1 MIACYLGL
9 WHSATTFGTGKK
21 VRPGKKPLGGVQMS
35 RRYLVSGVSSV
46 LAIAFAAPAIAQ
58 DAVPKEAES
67 GLAEIIVTATK
78 RDSNLQRTPIAIT
91 AIDQSIIQQASPDN
105 IGDLASFVPNF
116 SAARITGF
124 NAASFAMRGVGQ
136 NTIIVYFE
144 PSVLVTVDDFVV
156 PSVQTQLLD
165 TFDVQQVEVLR
176 GPQGTLFG
184 KNAIGGAVTVKT
196 KRPDLRE
203 FGSDVRVT
211 AGSFKSF
218 SGNAAVN
225 IPIIKDQLALR
236 LVGGYEYSDGFM
248 RNGACYGP
256 VGTFLTTPPE
266 LPASTAKFV
275 GRSGCGDGRRV
286 GGTNVVNLRAKLL
299 WEPSSNF
306 DALLQYE
313 LIRDS
318 SETPAP
324 VNETPVNG
332 DGRFFLFDALN
343 VGSRGNKSSDPI
355 NNGGVTDRQDSL
367 MRMRDGHVV
376 NVDGVYLNMNLNV
389 GMGNFTSIT
398 GWRSQRSRLPSTYT
412 GQAPVAA
419 DGEVLSLFDATRDD
433 DRKTWQQE
441 LRFASDLGGAFD
453 FVAGGFHQEDKVDF
467 CVNQL
472 LGFLDLTG
480 GPLPFGPWNKSPYLL
495 CNAQDAKSTAVFAE
509 GTLKATDRLT
519 LTAGARYTWERKT
532 WRGRQQVFIPQL
544 GGGFDPSITLN
555 RPLDA
560 SVNNYPAG
568 VVTVDASDNEPTYR
582 FSASYKAGED
592 TFLYATF
599 SHGFKGGGFNDQ
611 IGGFGSFGTDLDAFA
626 DAASATKPEKANS
639 YEVGI
644 KSQFFDNRARF
655 NLTGFWVDY
664 SDLQKQIVVPIEV
677 NGQPNQVTRFFN
689 AASARVKGIEAEA
702 TLVPTDGLTLRGVL
716 GFQDAKYL
724 EYITPIPAGYDLS
737 TAPLDRAPKWQ
748 WSLDGTY
755 AMPIGHNLNVTF
767 NANLSYVDRNLF
779 SQSIADERDNT
790 FLRARTLLNASITLA
805 DIDNKYTLRVVGKNL
820 TDKRYETASQVVGGL
835 WTFTLYGPPRYFGVE
850 AGARF

>member
-1 MIACYLGL
+1 
-9 WHSATTFGTGKK
+9 
-21 VRPGKKPLGGVQMS
+21 MS
-35 RRYLVSGVSSV
+35 RRYLVRGVTSA
-46 LAIAFAAPAIAQ
+46 LAIALAAPAIAQ
-58 DAVPKEAES
+58 DATPREADS
-67 GLAEIIVTATK
+67 GLSEIIVTATK
-78 RDSNLQRTPIAIT
+78 RDTNLQRTPIAIT
-91 AIDQSIIQQASPDN
+91 AIDQSIIQQASPKN
-105 IGDLASFVPNF
+105 IGDLATFVPNF
-116 SAARITGF
+116 SAAKITGF

-136 NTIIVYFE
+136 NNIIVYFE

-196 KRPDLRE
+196 KRPDLAN
-203 FGSDVRVT
+203 FGAEVRAT

-218 SGNAAVN
+218 SGNASIN
-225 IPIIKDQLALR
+225 IPIIKDTLALR
-236 LVGGYEYSDGFM
+236 LVGGHDYSDGFM

-256 VGTFLTTPPE
+256 VVTYVANP
-266 LPASTAKFV
+266 PASTAKFA
-275 GRSGCGDGRRV
+275 GRSGCGDGSRV
-286 GGTNVVNLRAKLL
+286 GGTEVTNLRAKLL

-313 LIRDS
+313 LIRDR
-318 SETPAP
+318 SETPAT
-324 VNETPVNG
+324 VNETPR
-332 DGRFFLFDALN
+332 DPDRFLFDALN
-343 VGSRGNKSSDPI
+343 VGSRGNPSSDPI
-355 NNGGVTDRQDSL
+355 NNAGITNRQDSL
-367 MRMRDGHVV
+367 MRMQDGHVV
-376 NVDGVYLNMNLNV
+376 NVDGVYLNMNLDV
-389 GMGNFTSIT
+389 GKGKFTSIT
-398 GWRSQRSRLPSTYT
+398 GWRSQRSRLPNTYT

-433 DRKTWQQE
+433 NRKTWQQE
-441 LRFASDLGGAFD
+441 LRFASNLGGPFD

-472 LGFLDLTG
+472 LGFIDLTG
-480 GPLPFGPWNKSPYLL
+480 GPLPFGPWNKSPFLL

-509 GTLKATDRLT
+509 ATLKVNERLT
-519 LTAGARYTWERKT
+519 LTAGGRYTWERKT
-532 WRGRQQVFIPQL
+532 WRGRQQVFIPEL
-544 GGGFDPSITLN
+544 GGGFDPSISID

-560 SVNNYPAG
+560 SVYKYSAG
-568 VVTVDASDNEPTYR
+568 VVTVQARDNEPTYR
-582 FSASYKAGED
+582 ISASYKATDD
-592 TFLYATF
+592 TFLYANF

-611 IGGFGSFGTDLDAFA
+611 IGGGAAFGTDLAAFA
-626 DAASATKPEKANS
+626 AAATATRPEKANS
-639 YEVGI
+639 YEIGV
-644 KSQFFDNRARF
+644 KTQFLDNRARI
-655 NLTGFWVDY
+655 NVTGFWVDY
-664 SDLQKQIVVPIEV
+664 SDLQKQIVVPIV
-677 NGQPNQVTRFFN
+677 VGGQPNQVTRFFN

-702 TLVPTDGLTLRGVL
+702 TLVPIDGLTLRGVL
-716 GFQDAKYL
+716 GYQDAKYG

-755 AMPIGHNLNVTF
+755 STPITSGLKVTI
-767 NANLSYVDRNLF
+767 NSNLSYVGRNMF
-779 SQSIADERDNT
+779 SQSIADQRDNT

-805 DIDNKYTLRVVGKNL
+805 DLDDKYTLRLVGKNL

>member
-1 MIACYLGL
+1 
-9 WHSATTFGTGKK
+9 
-21 VRPGKKPLGGVQMS
+21 MS
-35 RRYLVSGVSSV
+35 RQYLVRGVSSI
-46 LAIAFAAPAIAQ
+46 LAIALAAPAMAQ
-58 DAVPKEAES
+58 DAAPKDVES
-67 GLAEIIVTATK
+67 GLAEITVTATK
-78 RDSNLQRTPIAIT
+78 RDTNLQTTPIAVT

-136 NTIIVYFE
+136 NNIIVYFE

-196 KRPDLRE
+196 KRPDLAD
-203 FGSDVRVT
+203 FGTALRVT

-218 SGNAAVN
+218 SGNAAINV
-225 IPIIKDQLALR
+225 PIIKDTLALR
-236 LVGGYEYSDGFM
+236 VVGGYEYSDGFM

-286 GGTNVVNLRAKLL
+286 GGTDVVNVRAKLL

-306 DALLQYE
+306 NALLQYE
-313 LIRDS
+313 LIRDK

-332 DGRFFLFDALN
+332 GGRFFLFDALN
-343 VGSRGNKSSDPI
+343 VGSRGNVNSDPI
-355 NNGGVTDRQDSL
+355 NNAGVTDRQDSL
-367 MRMRDGHVV
+367 MRMQDGHVV
-376 NVDGVYLNMNLNV
+376 NVDGVYLNMNLDV
-389 GMGNFTSIT
+389 GMGSFTSIS

-433 DRKTWQQE
+433 NRKTWQQE
-441 LRFASDLGGAFD
+441 LRFASDLGGPFE
-453 FVAGGFHQEDKVDF
+453 FVAGGFYQNDKVDF

-480 GPLPFGPWNKSPYLL
+480 GPLPFGAWNKSPYLL
-495 CNAQDAKSTAVFAE
+495 CNAQEAKSTAIFVE
-509 GTLKATDRLT
+509 GTFKVNDRLT
-519 LTAGARYTWERKT
+519 LTAGGRYTWERKT

-544 GGGFDPSITLN
+544 GGGFDPSIAID

-560 SVNNYPAG
+560 SVYKYSAG
-568 VVTVDASDNEPTYR
+568 VVTVQARDNEPTYR
-582 FSASYKAGED
+582 LSASYKATDD

-611 IGGFGSFGTDLDAFA
+611 IGGFGAFGTDLEAFA
-626 DAASATKPEKANS
+626 AAASATKPEKANS
-639 YEVGI
+639 YEVGV
-644 KSQFFDNRARF
+644 KTQFLDNRARF
-655 NLTGFWVDY
+655 NVTGFWVDY

-677 NGQPNQVTRFFN
+677 AGQPNQVTRFFN

-702 TLVPTDGLTLRGVL
+702 TLVPIDGLTLRGVL
-716 GFQDAKYL
+716 GFQNAKYRN
-724 EYITPIPAGYDLS
+724 YVTPIPAGYDLS
-737 TAPLDRAPKWQ
+737 SAPLDRAPKWQ

-755 AMPIGHNLNVTF
+755 STPVSSGLKVAL
-767 NANLSYVDRNLF
+767 NANLAYVGRNLF
-779 SQSIADERDNT
+779 TQSIADQRDNT

-805 DIDNKYTLRVVGKNL
+805 DLDDKYSLRLVGKNL

-850 AGARF
+850 AGVSF

>member
-1 MIACYLGL
+1 M
-9 WHSATTFGTGKK
+9 
-21 VRPGKKPLGGVQMS
+21 
-35 RRYLVSGVSSV
+35 
-46 LAIAFAAPAIAQ
+46 
-58 DAVPKEAES
+58 
-67 GLAEIIVTATK
+67 TATR
-78 RDSNLQRTPIAIT
+78 RDTNLQRTPIAIT

-136 NTIIVYFE
+136 NNIIVYFE
-144 PSVLVTVDDFVV
+144 PSVLVTVDDFVM

-196 KRPDLRE
+196 KRPDLAE

-218 SGNAAVN
+218 SGNAAINV
-225 IPIIKDQLALR
+225 PIIKDQLALR
-236 LVGGYEYSDGFM
+236 VVGGYEYSDGFM

-256 VGTFLTTPPE
+256 VGTFLTTPPA

-318 SETPAP
+318 SESPAT
-324 VNETPVNG
+324 VNETPVNSA
-332 DGRFFLFDALN
+332 GRFFLFDALN
-343 VGSRGNKSSDPI
+343 VGSRGNTSSDPI
-355 NNGGVTDRQDSL
+355 NNAGVSDRQDSL
-367 MRMRDGHVV
+367 MRMQDGHVV
-376 NVDGVYLNMNLNV
+376 NVDGIYLNMNLNV

-453 FVAGGFHQEDKVDF
+453 FVAGGFHQQDKVDF

-480 GPLPFGPWNKSPYLL
+480 GPLPFGSWNKSPYLL
-495 CNAQDAKSTAVFAE
+495 CNAQDAKSTAIFAE
-509 GTLKATDRLT
+509 GTFKATDRLT
-519 LTAGARYTWERKT
+519 LTAGGRYTWERKT

-560 SVNNYPAG
+560 SVNNYTAG
-568 VVTVDASDNEPTYR
+568 VVTVEARDNEPTYR

-592 TFLYATF
+592 TFLYATY

-611 IGGFGSFGTDLDAFA
+611 IGGFGPFGADLDAFA
-626 DAASATKPEKANS
+626 DAATATKPETANS
-639 YEVGI
+639 YEIGI
-644 KSQFFDNRARF
+644 KSQFLDNRARF

-664 SDLQKQIVVPIEV
+664 SNLQKQIVVPIEV

-702 TLVPTDGLTLRGVL
+702 TLVPIDGLTLRGVL
-716 GFQDAKYL
+716 GFQDAEYR

-755 AMPIGHNLNVTF
+755 TTPVTSGLKLTF
-767 NANLSYVDRNLF
+767 NGNLSYVGRNLF
-779 SQSIADERDNT
+779 TQSIADERDNT

-805 DIDNKYTLRVVGKNL
+805 DVDDKYTLRLVGKNL